1 MYLPNKLTISRIGMT
16 FLLVALLTIPGLPWA
31 YTGALFV
38 FAIAGFTDI
47 ADGNIAR
54 RRGLITPFGQL
65 MDPLADKIL
74 ISAAFISFVAIG
86 HLIPAWIVIAIIGR
100 EFLITGLR
108 LLAIQKGRV
117 LPASSWGKHKLIW
130 QTIAIVTILVGM
142 SLQTDLMPLIPR
154 GWPENVDLR
163 GLIAKF
169 FLIVDDVLV
178 WIVAA
183 LTFISGGVYMWEC
196 RDLYCEQW

>member
-1 MYLPNKLTISRIGMT
+1 MNLPNKLTVSRIGMT
-16 FLLVALLTIPGLPWA
+16 FVIVALLTIPGLPWA
-31 YTGALFV
+31 YTAAVIV

-47 ADGNIAR
+47 ADGTIAR

-74 ISAAFISFVAIG
+74 ISASFISFVAIG
-86 HLIPAWIVIAIIGR
+86 HLIPAWIVIAIISR

-108 LLAIQKGRV
+108 LLAIQKGLV

-130 QTIAIVTILVGM
+130 QTIAIVTILVGL
-142 SLQTDLMPLIPR
+142 SLQVDILPR
-154 GWPENVDLR
+154 ILQDWSGGATLR
-163 GLIAKF
+163 SIVAQF
-169 FLIVDDVLV
+169 FLVVDDVLV

-183 LTFISGGVYMWEC
+183 LTFISGGVYMWQC
-196 RDLYCEQW
+196 RDLYCDRW

>member
-1 MYLPNKLTISRIGMT
+1 MNLPNKLTISRIGMT

-183 LTFISGGVYMWEC
+183 LTFISGGVYMWKC

>member
-1 MYLPNKLTISRIGMT
+1 MNLPNKLTISRIGMT

-142 SLQTDLMPLIPR
+142 SLQTDLLPLIPQ
-154 GWPENVDLR
+154 GWPANVDLR

>member
-1 MYLPNKLTISRIGMT
+1 MNLPNKLTISRIGMT

-142 SLQTDLMPLIPR
+142 SLQTDLLPLIPQ
-154 GWPENVDLR
+154 GWPANVDLR

-183 LTFISGGVYMWEC
+183 STFISGGVYMWEC